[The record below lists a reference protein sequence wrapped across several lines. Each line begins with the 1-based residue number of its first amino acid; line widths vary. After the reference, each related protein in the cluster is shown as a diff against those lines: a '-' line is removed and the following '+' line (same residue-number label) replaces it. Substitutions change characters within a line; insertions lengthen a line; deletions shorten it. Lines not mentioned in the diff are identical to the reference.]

1 MLFGVLF
8 ISACG
13 LNMYRVVIQQG
24 NVVTQDMIDQLKPG
38 MTREQV
44 SYVMGQPI
52 MRNTFNNDRWDFVY
66 TLELPGRFSQDARVS
81 IFFENNVLSH
91 FTGDLAPT
99 TYYGAPSE
107 TSETNQS
114 EEES

>member
-1 MLFGVLF
+1 
-8 ISACG
+8 
-13 LNMYRVVIQQG
+13 MYRVVIQQG

-52 MRNTFNNDRWDFVY
+52 MRNTFNNSRWDFVY
-66 TLELPGRFSQDARVS
+66 TLELPGRFSQEARVS

-99 TYYGAPSE
+99 PYYGAPSE
-107 TSETNQS
+107 TNETNQS
-114 EEES
+114 QEES

>member
-1 MLFGVLF
+1 
-8 ISACG
+8 
-13 LNMYRVVIQQG
+13 MYRVVIQQG

-81 IFFENNVLSH
+81 IFFENDVLSH

-99 TYYGAPSE
+99 IYYGVPTE
-107 TSETNQS
+107 QPDQQS
-114 EEES
+114 EES